1 MTNAETIMTHLIQ
14 DGIEP
19 IAERLISAVIKDR
32 YNVHNMAVYSNIYN
46 DYVGQVQQSV
56 LNNQT
61 IVELANE
68 QVSDPDG
75 DRADIEPVLIKMI
88 NDELE
93 TGLVLFDP
101 VADLITEDVVKD
113 YVINE
118 VADNVSTYVDFNQQA
133 FVQFAKTRPL
143 SELKDA
149 LFLYDFDDLYDAYID
164 SLN

>member
-1 MTNAETIMTHLIQ
+1 MTNAETIMT
-14 DGIEP
+14 
-19 IAERLISAVIKDR
+19 RLINDSVDTIVDRLITAVIKDR
-32 YNVHNMAVYSNIYN
+32 YNVHNMAVYSRIYD
-46 DYVGQVQQSV
+46 DYMGQVRQSV
-56 LNNQT
+56 LNNTT
-61 IVELANE
+61 IIELANE
-68 QVSDPDG
+68 QVDDPDG
-75 DRADIEPVLIKMI
+75 ATEDIEPVLIQVV

-101 VADLITEDVVKD
+101 VADIITEDIVKD

-118 VADNVSTYVDFNQQA
+118 VADNVSTYTDFNQQT

-164 SLN
+164 TLN

>member
-32 YNVHNMAVYSNIYN
+32 YNVHNMAVYSKIYD
-46 DYVGQVQQSV
+46 DYVGRVQQSV

-75 DRADIEPVLIKMI
+75 DRADIEPVLIQMI

-118 VADNVSTYVDFNQQA
+118 VADNVSTYVDFDQQV

>member
-1 MTNAETIMTHLIQ
+1 MTNAETIMT
-14 DGIEP
+14 
-19 IAERLISAVIKDR
+19 RLINDGVDTIADRLITAVIKDR
-32 YNVHNMAVYSNIYN
+32 YNVHNMAVYSRIYD
-46 DYVGQVQQSV
+46 DYVGQVRQSV
-56 LNNQT
+56 LNNTT
-61 IVELANE
+61 IIELANE
-68 QVSDPDG
+68 QVDDPDG
-75 DRADIEPVLIKMI
+75 ATEDIEPVLIQVV

-101 VADLITEDVVKD
+101 VADIITEDIVKD

-118 VADNVSTYVDFNQQA
+118 VADNVSTYTDFNQQT

-164 SLN
+164 TLN

>member
-1 MTNAETIMTHLIQ
+1 MTNAETIMT
-14 DGIEP
+14 
-19 IAERLISAVIKDR
+19 RLIHDGVDTIADRLITAVIKDR
-32 YNVHNMAVYSNIYN
+32 YNVHNMAVYSRIYD
-46 DYVGQVQQSV
+46 DYMGQVRQSV
-56 LNNQT
+56 LNNTT
-61 IVELANE
+61 IIELANE
-68 QVSDPDG
+68 QVDDPDG
-75 DRADIEPVLIKMI
+75 ATEDIEPVLIQVV

-101 VADLITEDVVKD
+101 VADIITEDIVKD

-118 VADNVSTYVDFNQQA
+118 VADNVSTYTDFEYQP

-164 SLN
+164 TLN

>member
-1 MTNAETIMTHLIQ
+1 MTNAETIMTRLIQ

-32 YNVHNMAVYSNIYN
+32 YNVHDMAVYSKIYD
-46 DYVGQVQQSV
+46 DYAVRVQQSV

-75 DRADIEPVLIKMI
+75 DRADIEPVLIQMV

>member
-1 MTNAETIMTHLIQ
+1 MTNAETIMT
-14 DGIEP
+14 
-19 IAERLISAVIKDR
+19 RLINDGVDTIADRLITAVIKDR
-32 YNVHNMAVYSNIYN
+32 YNVHNMAVYSRIYD
-46 DYVGQVQQSV
+46 DYVGQVRQSV
-56 LNNQT
+56 LNNTT
-61 IVELANE
+61 IIELANE
-68 QVSDPDG
+68 QVDDPDG
-75 DRADIEPVLIKMI
+75 ATDDIEPVLIQVV

-101 VADLITEDVVKD
+101 VADIITEDIVKD

-118 VADNVSTYVDFNQQA
+118 VADNVSTYTDFECQP

-164 SLN
+164 TLN